1 MEKIILKEYH
11 VLLVLYLDKFPNC
24 YLFNSYDEA
33 IIYIQQ
39 MGNVYDNLKYQL
51 YFLNLIGEGDV
62 NEEFF

>member
-1 MEKIILKEYH
+1 MFKEYH
-11 VLLVLYLDKFPNC
+11 VLLVLYLDKCPNC
-24 YLFNSYDEA
+24 YLFSSYEDA

-62 NEEFF
+62 DEEFF